1 MLRDMF
7 KKTYT
12 LIDTK
17 YKNHS
22 KNEPNIPEG
31 LWRKCKKCGQPV
43 YGEDVKNNNYI
54 CPKCKAYFRVHAY
67 RRIDLVADPGT
78 FEEWNALTLSA
89 SQTAQL
95 STWGRNRSSILNA
108 SSAECT
114 VRLSSIA

>member
-43 YGEDVKNNNYI
+43 YGEDVKNNDYI
-54 CPKCKAYFRVHAY
+54 CPKCKAYFRVTPTAGSIWWQIQEPL
-67 RRIDLVADPGT
+67 RSGT
-78 FEEWNALTLSA
+78 PRW
-89 SQTAQL
+89 
-95 STWGRNRSSILNA
+95 SSP
-108 SSAECT
+108 T
-114 VRLSSIA
+114 R

>member
-54 CPKCKAYFRVHAY
+54 
-67 RRIDLVADPGT
+67 PG
-78 FEEWNALTLSA
+78 ARLPSDR
-89 SQTAQL
+89 SG
-95 STWGRNRSSILNA
+95 GRSRNL
-108 SSAECT
+108 
-114 VRLSSIA
+114 

>member
-54 CPKCKAYFRVHAY
+54 CPKCKAYFREEGSGYQRKDTFGRGHCNRKMHH
-67 RRIDLVADPGT
+67 RRKSGC
-78 FEEWNALTLSA
+78 
-89 SQTAQL
+89 
-95 STWGRNRSSILNA
+95 GRCL
-108 SSAECT
+108 
-114 VRLSSIA
+114 